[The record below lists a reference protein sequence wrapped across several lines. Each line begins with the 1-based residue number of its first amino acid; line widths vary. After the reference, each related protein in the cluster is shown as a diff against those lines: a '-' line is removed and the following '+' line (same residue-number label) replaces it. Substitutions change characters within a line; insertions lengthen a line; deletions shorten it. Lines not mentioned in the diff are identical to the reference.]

1 MTPGINDEEFI
12 RGDIPM
18 TKQTIRAAIISK
30 MKVAKTDTVW
40 DVGAGTGSVS
50 VELAM
55 KASRGKVWAVEKAE
69 EGCRL
74 IEENKKQFGVWNL
87 NIIPGKA
94 PEALE
99 DLPAPD
105 KVFIGGSSGNL
116 EDIIDLV
123 LAKNEQ
129 ALVCVSAIV
138 LETMADTVKL
148 MTDRGMDTDIIHVS
162 VNTSRPIG
170 KRHMMMAA
178 NPIYIITGRKRI
190 DAAE

>member
-1 MTPGINDEEFI
+1 
-12 RGDIPM
+12 
-18 TKQTIRAAIISK
+18 

-55 KASRGKVWAVEKAE
+55 KASRGAVWAVERE
-69 EGCRL
+69 PEGCRL
-74 IEENKKQFGVWNL
+74 IGENKKKFGVWNL
-87 NIIPGKA
+87 NVIEGKA
-94 PEALE
+94 PDALAE
-99 DLPAPD
+99 LPAPD
-105 KVFIGGSSGNL
+105 KVFIGGSSGSL
-116 EDIIDLV
+116 KETMDLV
-123 LAKNEQ
+123 LEKNEQ

-148 MTDRGMDTDIIHVS
+148 MTERGIDTDIIHVS

-178 NPIYIITGRKRI
+178 NPIYIITGRKKTE
-190 DAAE
+190 AAE